1 MYGSNAKNAT
11 CTAYWSHVACRQR
24 LWSAYTQKF
33 IVRRTRTVLG
43 ARDFTV
49 QSYGTLYP
57 QISKFYQYLLQRLPN
72 T

>member
-1 MYGSNAKNAT
+1 MPKMP
-11 CTAYWSHVACRQR
+11 HVLRTGLTWPVDSVR

-57 QISKFYQYLLQRLPN
+57 QISEFHQYLLQRLPN